1 MKSII
6 VLLSLTLCLNS
17 AMAQSPAMTELL
29 NTYRSTSTTDA
40 NFVRGQELWQQNIE
54 INGQSRSCSSCHSTD
69 LTQQGKHQQTGKT
82 IQAMAPSI
90 SPDRL
95 TDSAKI
101 EKWFKRNCKWTWGRE
116 CTSQEKADFLIYI
129 DQYASRI

>member
-1 MKSII
+1 MKSMI
-6 VLLSLTLCLNS
+6 VLLFSIFYLNS

-29 NTYRSTSTTDA
+29 KTYRSSHTTDA
-40 NFVRGQELWQQNIE
+40 NFVRGQQLWQQSIV
-54 INGQSRSCSSCHSTD
+54 INGQSRSCSNCHSTD
-69 LTQQGKHQQTGKT
+69 LTQQGNHQQTGKT
-82 IQAMAPSI
+82 IKAMSPSI
-90 SPDRL
+90 SPKRL

-116 CTSQEKADFLIYI
+116 CTSQEKAALLIYI

>member
-1 MKSII
+1 MKSMIL
-6 VLLSLTLCLNS
+6 LLSLTLSLNS

-29 NTYRSTSTTDA
+29 KAYQSTRTTDE
-40 NFVRGQELWQQNIE
+40 NFVHGQQLWQQIIV
-54 INGQSRSCSSCHSTD
+54 INGQSRSCSSCHGTD
-69 LTQQGKHQQTGKT
+69 LTQQGKHRQTGKT
-82 IQAMAPSI
+82 IQAMSPSI

-101 EKWFKRNCKWTWGRE
+101 EKWFKRNCKWSWGRE
-116 CTSQEKADFLIYI
+116 CTNQEKADFLIYI